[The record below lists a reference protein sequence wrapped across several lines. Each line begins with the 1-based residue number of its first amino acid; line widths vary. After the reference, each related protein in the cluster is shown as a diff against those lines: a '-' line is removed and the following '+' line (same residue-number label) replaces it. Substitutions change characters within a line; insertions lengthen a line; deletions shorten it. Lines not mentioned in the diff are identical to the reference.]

1 MPNQNLAYE
10 LQKPIITKFM
20 KFSLKDKIQGAD
32 LADMQLISKY
42 YQRSHFLY
50 FGLLIFLKVLQLLVL
65 FKNCQMSNRKP
76 RIWAD

>member
-42 YQRSHFLY
+42 YQRSHFL
-50 FGLLIFLKVLQLLVL
+50 FWVIDIFKSITIISAFQKLLDV
-65 FKNCQMSNRKP
+65 
-76 RIWAD
+76 